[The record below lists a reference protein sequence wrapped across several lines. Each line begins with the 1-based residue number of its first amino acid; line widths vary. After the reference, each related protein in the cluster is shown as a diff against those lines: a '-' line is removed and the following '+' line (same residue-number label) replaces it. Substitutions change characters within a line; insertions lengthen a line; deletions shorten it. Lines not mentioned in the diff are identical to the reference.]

1 MGSNP
6 KSSGEFE
13 VINKKYLS
21 PTSMLVV
28 LTGLNLL
35 NYLDRYV
42 LSAVLTPLK
51 EDLGLTDGELGRVST
66 AFMLGYFLVSPI
78 FGYLG
83 DRMSRKALIAGGVF
97 VWSLGTVLS
106 GYAMGL
112 GSLLIFRLLVGFGE
126 ASYGAISPAIIS
138 DSFSP
143 AKRNNAMTIFF
154 VAIPVGSA
162 LGYILGGQVAAHHGW
177 REAFIWAGAPGLVL
191 ALLLLPF
198 PEPRRGESDGLHQA
212 AHRIP
217 NLKDVWNIFKIREYV
232 YIVSGYC
239 AYAFALGAYAY
250 WGPTFLHREH
260 GYPNEKAA
268 TFFGAVTV
276 VAGLLGTLVGGFAAT
291 ALQKRFKAGYA
302 YVLALATLA
311 SVPLSV
317 VAFTS
322 SNGPL
327 VAASLAIAIFLIFL
341 PTGPINT
348 LIVESVPVNLRASG
362 MALSIFC
369 IHMFGDM
376 WSPEIVG
383 RLADKW
389 QSLRQA
395 LLILPT
401 FFGFAGVIWLAY
413 AIRTQ
418 RKV

>member
-1 MGSNP
+1 LNST
-6 KSSGEFE
+6 
-13 VINKKYLS
+13 VNKFRLS
-21 PTSMLVV
+21 PTALLIV

-42 LSAVLTPLK
+42 LSAILTPLK
-51 EDLGLTDGELGRVST
+51 EDLQLTDGELGRVST
-66 AFMLGYFLVSPI
+66 AFMLGYFLISPL

-83 DRMSRKALIAGGVF
+83 DRISRKWLIAGGVF
-97 VWSLGTVLS
+97 IWSLGTVLS
-106 GYAMGL
+106 GFATGL
-112 GSLLIFRLLVGFGE
+112 GTLLIYRLLVGFGE
-126 ASYGAISPAIIS
+126 ASYGAISPALIS

-162 LGYILGGQVAAHHGW
+162 LGYILGGQVASAHGW

-198 PEPRRGESDGLHQA
+198 PEPKRGESDGLHQS

-217 NLKDVWNIFKIREYV
+217 AFRDVLSIFKIREFI
-232 YIVSGYC
+232 YIVAGYC

-250 WGPTFLHREH
+250 WGPTFLHRIH
-260 GYPNEKAA
+260 GMPNEKAA

-276 VAGLLGTLVGGFAAT
+276 VAGLLGTLIGGFAAT
-291 ALQKRFKAGYA
+291 ALQKKFRAGYA
-302 YVLALATLA
+302 FVLAFATLA
-311 SVPLSV
+311 SVPLSI

-322 SNGPL
+322 ADSTI
-327 VAASLAIAIFLIFL
+327 VSACLAIAIFLIFL

-348 LIVESVPVNLRASG
+348 LIIESVPINLRASG

-383 RLADKW
+383 RLADRW
-389 QSLRQA
+389 NSLQSA

-401 FFGFAGVIWLAY
+401 FFAIAGFIWLAY
-413 AIRTQ
+413 AIRILKRPVKFLT
-418 RKV
+418 